1 MSEPTP
7 NAAQRELIESTEGTY
22 LVDAGPGTGKTF
34 AVTRRYGTIVD
45 RPGVEPEDV
54 LLATFTRSAATEMK
68 ERIVDHSGYGLRE
81 LADAPIR
88 TFHSHC
94 HELLG
99 EHGHAAPTHLGI
111 DERITGSTRV
121 LDDELVEAERF
132 RKFFDGFRE
141 DHPEHA
147 AFYRVLSAPGELRDL
162 IEELASKGI
171 FPTTDGWYRGGESH
185 LDGDYEAF
193 KTRFDAANRP
203 RNDGRKQS
211 ELREALS
218 GFGRNKA
225 YRAEAPSPS
234 ELRGGRGT
242 KRLDDSVAADVFH
255 EEREGLKAFVH
266 DVYVGYLRFALR
278 RNYLTFSFLQLF
290 AFVLLCEDRRVREA
304 AEFEYV
310 MIDEFQDTSEVQFK
324 LALLL
329 SGTENFCAVGDWKQ
343 SIYSFQYADVDNILE
358 FEDRLER
365 FAADLNDGAEGT
377 PSDTGEQTPSDA
389 GGQTSSGAGGQT
401 SADAGERVPFDE
413 ADPTRIELRENYRS
427 TASVIE
433 LSERAIAAPETS
445 GETVEDPLDDV
456 VELSSNA
463 AFDNTVIEGIR
474 HEDEH
479 EAVLS
484 TVQEIVGNDEYAVE
498 GEDGEPRPP
507 EYGDVAVFT
516 RTRDYGRELLDV
528 ADEYGVPVAYDG
540 GIELF
545 RTDPAKLL
553 LAWLRILESDADRGW
568 AVVLERAGY
577 AFDEIDQALE
587 AGSYPEPP
595 AAFRDELRGLESVG
609 AVARRVLDRYGF
621 TGDVADVLLHTVQ
634 SVHDSTTATRG
645 DLIRHIERG
654 VETGSTV
661 DVTAA
666 AGDDA
671 VTVQTIHAAKGL
683 EYPIV
688 VMANMNEGRFP
699 PRAGG
704 SNVIEYR
711 DPVGLRQRKVYSEEG
726 EHPHV
731 YDNWRRDV
739 LRRCLAREYDEER
752 RLLYVAV
759 TRAESHV
766 VFAAGEDPNAFLQ
779 ALPVDVAEVEPHV
792 EPLDRGDPAE
802 AELPFAVTPPDGP
815 LGYTPH
821 SLMDDSVFEEA
832 GERRESG
839 PEPEPEPETR
849 GMDFGS
855 RVHEFAEAYAL
866 GDDVTPSNDHERRI
880 VELLDGLP
888 GELHAEEPVTLPIEV
903 NDHRVTVSGVADL
916 VHETGDRVEILD
928 YKTDATRRA
937 QSEYRKQLSVY
948 YRVLDGW
955 FAGKEVTASLFYT
968 ADGTRE
974 RIEPLSLDELR
985 SLVRATESGAD

>member
-1 MSEPTP
+1 M
-7 NAAQRELIESTEGTY
+7 
-22 LVDAGPGTGKTF
+22 
-34 AVTRRYGTIVD
+34 
-45 RPGVEPEDV
+45 
-54 LLATFTRSAATEMK
+54 
-68 ERIVDHSGYGLRE
+68 
-81 LADAPIR
+81 
-88 TFHSHC
+88 
-94 HELLG
+94 
-99 EHGHAAPTHLGI
+99 
-111 DERITGSTRV
+111 
-121 LDDELVEAERF
+121 
-132 RKFFDGFRE
+132 
-141 DHPEHA
+141 
-147 AFYRVLSAPGELRDL
+147 
-162 IEELASKGI
+162 
-171 FPTTDGWYRGGESH
+171 
-185 LDGDYEAF
+185 
-193 KTRFDAANRP
+193 
-203 RNDGRKQS
+203 
-211 ELREALS
+211 
-218 GFGRNKA
+218 
-225 YRAEAPSPS
+225 
-234 ELRGGRGT
+234 
-242 KRLDDSVAADVFH
+242 
-255 EEREGLKAFVH
+255 
-266 DVYVGYLRFALR
+266 
-278 RNYLTFSFLQLF
+278 
-290 AFVLLCEDRRVREA
+290 
-304 AEFEYV
+304 
-310 MIDEFQDTSEVQFK
+310 
-324 LALLL
+324 
-329 SGTENFCAVGDWKQ
+329 
-343 SIYSFQYADVDNILE
+343 
-358 FEDRLER
+358 
-365 FAADLNDGAEGT
+365 
-377 PSDTGEQTPSDA
+377 
-389 GGQTSSGAGGQT
+389 
-401 SADAGERVPFDE
+401 
-413 ADPTRIELRENYRS
+413 
-427 TASVIE
+427 
-433 LSERAIAAPETS
+433 
-445 GETVEDPLDDV
+445 
-456 VELSSNA
+456 
-463 AFDNTVIEGIR
+463 
-474 HEDEH
+474 
-479 EAVLS
+479 
-484 TVQEIVGNDEYAVE
+484 
-498 GEDGEPRPP
+498 
-507 EYGDVAVFT
+507 
-516 RTRDYGRELLDV
+516 
-528 ADEYGVPVAYDG
+528 
-540 GIELF
+540 
-545 RTDPAKLL
+545 
-553 LAWLRILESDADRGW
+553 
-568 AVVLERAGY
+568 
-577 AFDEIDQALE
+577 
-587 AGSYPEPP
+587 
-595 AAFRDELRGLESVG
+595 
-609 AVARRVLDRYGF
+609 
-621 TGDVADVLLHTVQ
+621 
-634 SVHDSTTATRG
+634 
-645 DLIRHIERG
+645 
-654 VETGSTV
+654 
-661 DVTAA
+661 
-666 AGDDA
+666 
-671 VTVQTIHAAKGL
+671 TVQTIHAAKGL

>member
-1 MSEPTP
+1 MREPTP
-7 NAAQRELIESTEGTY
+7 NDAQRELIEGTEGTY

-34 AVTRRYGTIVD
+34 AVTRRYGRIVD
-45 RPGVEPEDV
+45 RPDVEPEDV

-94 HELLG
+94 HEILQ
-99 EHGHAAPTHLGI
+99 EHGYAAPTHLGL
-111 DERITGSTRV
+111 DERITGSTRI
-121 LDDELVEAERF
+121 LEDELIEAERF
-132 RKFFDGFRE
+132 REFFDGFRD

-147 AFYRVLSAPGELRDL
+147 DFYRVLSAPGELLDL

-171 FPTTDGWYRGGESH
+171 FPTTDGWYRDGEAH
-185 LDGDYEAF
+185 LDGDFEAF
-193 KTRFDAANRP
+193 TERFDEANRP

-211 ELREALS
+211 KLRDDLS
-218 GFGRNKA
+218 RFGRDKA
-225 YRAEAPSPS
+225 YRADAPSKS
-234 ELRGGRGT
+234 TLRGGRGT
-242 KRLDDSVAADVFH
+242 KRLDDDVARQVFY
-255 EEREGLKAFVH
+255 EERDGLKSFVH
-266 DVYVGYLRFALR
+266 DVYVEYLRFALR
-278 RNYLTFSFLQLF
+278 RNYLSFSFLQLF
-290 AFVLLCEDRRVREA
+290 AFVLLCEDERAREA
-304 AEFEYV
+304 ATFEYV
-310 MIDEFQDTSEVQFK
+310 TVDEFQDTSEVQFK

-329 SGTENFCAVGDWKQ
+329 SGTDNFCVVGDWKQ

-365 FAADLNDGAEGT
+365 FAADLNG
-377 PSDTGEQTPSDA
+377 DA
-389 GGQTSSGAGGQT
+389 
-401 SADAGERVPFDE
+401 DRVPFDSP
-413 ADPTRIELRENYRS
+413 DPTRIELRENYRS
-427 TASVIE
+427 TESVID
-433 LSERAIAAPETS
+433 LSERAIATPASGDDTVDADPE
-445 GETVEDPLDDV
+445 DV
-456 VELSSNA
+456 VGLSSNA
-463 AFDNTVIEGIR
+463 AFDNTVVEGIR

-484 TVQEIVGNDEYAVE
+484 KVQAIVGDDDYAVE

-528 ADEYGVPVAYDG
+528 AAEYDFPVAYDG

-577 AFDEIDQALE
+577 AFDEIDRALE
-587 AGSYPEPP
+587 TGSYPTEPTG
-595 AAFRDELRGLESVG
+595 FRDELRELESVG

-621 TGDVADVLLHTVQ
+621 AGDVADVLLHTVQ

-645 DLIRHIERG
+645 ELIRHIERG

-661 DVTAA
+661 DVRAT

-671 VTVQTIHAAKGL
+671 VTVQTIHTAKGL

-699 PRAGG
+699 PRSGG
-704 SNVIEYR
+704 SSVIGYR
-711 DPVGLRQRKVYSEEG
+711 DPVGLRQRKIYSEEG
-726 EHPHV
+726 AHPHV
-731 YDNWRRDV
+731 YDNWRHDV
-739 LRRCLAREYDEER
+739 IRRCLPRAYDEER

-766 VFAAGEDPNAFLQ
+766 VFAAGEDPNTFLEE
-779 ALPVDVAEVEPHV
+779 LPVAVEEVEPDV
-792 EPLDRGDPAE
+792 EPLDRGEPAD
-802 AELPFAVTPPDGP
+802 AELPFAVTAPDGP
-815 LGYTPH
+815 IGHTPH
-821 SLMDDSVFEEA
+821 SLMDESVFEES
-832 GERRESG
+832 GERTEAGPDHESD
-839 PEPEPEPETR
+839 PETR

-855 RVHEFAEAYAL
+855 RVHDFAEAYAL
-866 GDDVTPSNDHERRI
+866 GDGEMPSNDHVRAHARRI
-880 VELLDGLP
+880 VELLDGLS
-888 GELHAEEPVTLPIEV
+888 GEKRVEEPVTLPIDV
-903 NDHRVTVSGVADL
+903 DGRRVTVSGIADL
-916 VHETGDRVEILD
+916 VHVTADRVEVID

-937 QSEYRKQLSVY
+937 QAEYRKQLSVY
-948 YRVLDGW
+948 YHVLDEW
-955 FAGKEVTASLFYT
+955 FADRDVETSLFYT
-968 ADGTRE
+968 GDGTRE
-974 RIEPLSLDELR
+974 RIEPLSIEEIR
-985 SLVRATESGAD
+985 GLVRAAEAERD

>member
-1 MSEPTP
+1 MSDPTP
-7 NAAQRELIESTEGTY
+7 NDAQRELIEGTAGTY

-34 AVTRRYGTIVD
+34 AVTRRYGRIVD
-45 RPGVEPEDV
+45 RPDVEPDDV

-68 ERIVDHSGYGLRE
+68 ERIVDHSEYGLRE

-94 HELLG
+94 HEILQ
-99 EHGHAAPTHLGI
+99 EHGYAAPTHLGL
-111 DERITGSTRV
+111 DERITGSTRI
-121 LDDELVEAERF
+121 LEDDLIEAERF
-132 RKFFDGFRE
+132 REFFGGFRD

-147 AFYRVLSAPGELRDL
+147 DFYRVLSAPGELLDL

-171 FPTTDGWYRGGESH
+171 FPTSDGWYRDGESH
-185 LDGDYEAF
+185 LDGDFAAFEA
-193 KTRFDAANRP
+193 RFEEANRP

-211 ELREALS
+211 QLREDLS
-218 GFGRNKA
+218 GFGRDKA
-225 YRAEAPSPS
+225 YLPDAPSKT

-242 KRLDDSVAADVFH
+242 KRLDGDVAEAVF
-255 EEREGLKAFVH
+255 REDREALKSFVH
-266 DVYVGYLRFALR
+266 DVYVEYLRFALR
-278 RNYLTFSFLQLF
+278 RNYLSFSFLQLF
-290 AFVLLCEDRRVREA
+290 AFVLLCEDERVREA
-304 AEFEYV
+304 AGFEYV
-310 MIDEFQDTSEVQFK
+310 TVDEFQDTSEVQFK

-329 SGTENFCAVGDWKQ
+329 SDTENFCAVGDWKQ

-358 FEDRLER
+358 FEARLER
-365 FAADLNDGAEGT
+365 FAADLNG
-377 PSDTGEQTPSDA
+377 DA
-389 GGQTSSGAGGQT
+389 
-401 SADAGERVPFDE
+401 DRVPFDSP
-413 ADPTRIELRENYRS
+413 DPTRIELRENYRS
-427 TASVIE
+427 TASVIG
-433 LSERAIAAPETS
+433 LSERAIVTPASSGDAVDTS
-445 GETVEDPLDDV
+445 LDDV
-456 VELSSNA
+456 VELSANA

-484 TVQEIVGNDEYAVE
+484 KVQDIVGNDDYAVE

-528 ADEYGVPVAYDG
+528 GAEYDFPLAYDG

-577 AFDEIDQALE
+577 AFDEIDHVLE
-587 AGSYPEPP
+587 TGSHPTEP
-595 AAFRDELRGLESVG
+595 AAFRDELRELESVG

-621 TGDVADVLLHTVQ
+621 AGDVADVLLHTVQ

-661 DVTAA
+661 DVSAS

-671 VTVQTIHAAKGL
+671 VTVQTIHTAKGL

-704 SNVIEYR
+704 SSVIGYR
-711 DPVGLRQRKVYSEEG
+711 DPVGLRQRKVYSEDG
-726 EHPHV
+726 AHPHV
-731 YDNWRRDV
+731 YDDWRHDV
-739 LRRCLAREYDEER
+739 IRRCLPREYDEER

-766 VFAAGEDPNAFLQ
+766 VFAAGEDPNAFLDG
-779 ALPVDVAEVEPHV
+779 LPVAVEEIDPRV
-792 EPLDRGDPAE
+792 EPLDRGEPAD
-802 AELPFAVTPPDGP
+802 AELPFAVTAPDGP
-815 LGYTPH
+815 IGHTPH
-821 SLMDDSVFEEA
+821 SLMDDSVFDAA
-832 GERRESG
+832 GERTEAG
-839 PEPEPEPETR
+839 PETEPETR

-866 GDDVTPSNDHERRI
+866 GDDVTPSNDHERRV
-880 VELLDGLP
+880 VELLDGLS
-888 GELHAEEPVTLPIEV
+888 GELYVEEPVTLPVEV
-903 NDHRVTVSGVADL
+903 DGRRVTVSGIADL
-916 VHETGDRVEILD
+916 VHVTADRVEVID

-937 QSEYRKQLSVY
+937 RAEYRKQLSVY
-948 YRVLDGW
+948 SHVLDEW
-955 FAGKEVTASLFYT
+955 FADREVETSLFYT
-968 ADGTRE
+968 GDGTRE
-974 RIEPLSLDELR
+974 RIEPLSIEEIR
-985 SLVRATESGAD
+985 GLVRAAEAERD

>member
-7 NAAQRELIESTEGTY
+7 NDAQRELIESTEGPY

-34 AVTRRYGTIVD
+34 AVTRRYGRIVD
-45 RPGVEPEDV
+45 RPDVEPDDV

-68 ERIVDHSGYGLRE
+68 ERIVDHSAYDLRE

-94 HELLG
+94 HELLR
-99 EHGHAAPTHLGI
+99 EHGFAAPTHLGL
-111 DERITGSTRV
+111 DERITGSTRI
-121 LDDELVEAERF
+121 LEDELIEAERF
-132 RKFFDGFRE
+132 REFFGGFRD

-147 AFYRVLSAPGELRDL
+147 DFYRALSAPGELLDL

-171 FPTTDGWYRGGESH
+171 FPTADGWYRNGEAH
-185 LDGDYEAF
+185 LDGDFAAF
-193 KTRFDAANRP
+193 EDRFDDVNRP

-211 ELREALS
+211 KLRGDLS
-218 GFGRNKA
+218 GFGRDKA
-225 YRAEAPSPS
+225 YRPDAPSKS
-234 ELRGGRGT
+234 TLRGGRGT
-242 KRLDDSVAADVFH
+242 KRLDDDVARQVFY
-255 EEREGLKAFVH
+255 EDRSALKAFVH
-266 DVYVGYLRFALR
+266 DVYVEYLRFALR
-278 RNYLTFSFLQLF
+278 RNYLSFSFLQLF
-290 AFVLLCEDRRVREA
+290 AFVLLCEDERAREA
-304 AEFEYV
+304 ASFEYV
-310 MIDEFQDTSEVQFK
+310 MVDEFQDTSEVQFK

-329 SGTENFCAVGDWKQ
+329 SGSDNFCVVGDWKQ
-343 SIYSFQYADVDNILE
+343 SIYSFQYADVRNITE
-358 FEDRLER
+358 FGARLER
-365 FAADLNDGAEGT
+365 FAADLND
-377 PSDTGEQTPSDA
+377 DA
-389 GGQTSSGAGGQT
+389 
-401 SADAGERVPFDE
+401 DRVPFDSP
-413 ADPTRIELRENYRS
+413 DPTTIELRENYRS
-427 TASVIE
+427 TESVID
-433 LSERAIAAPETS
+433 LSERAIVTPAAS
-445 GETVEDPLDDV
+445 GDAVDTDLDDV

-463 AFDNTVIEGIR
+463 AFDNTVVEGVR

-484 TVQEIVGNDEYAVE
+484 KVQEIVGDNDYAVE

-528 ADEYGVPVAYDG
+528 ADEYDFPLAYDG

-568 AVVLERAGY
+568 AVVLERIGY
-577 AFDEIDQALE
+577 AFDEIDRLLE
-587 AGSYPEPP
+587 TGSYPAEP
-595 AAFRDELRGLESVG
+595 AAFRDELCELASVG

-645 DLIRHIERG
+645 ELIRHIERG

-661 DVTAA
+661 DVRAT

-671 VTVQTIHAAKGL
+671 VTVQTIHTAKGL

-688 VMANMNEGRFP
+688 VMANMNAGRFP
-699 PRAGG
+699 ARSGR
-704 SNVIEYR
+704 SSVIQYR
-711 DPVGLRQRKVYSEEG
+711 DPVGLRQRKLYSEEA

-731 YDNWRRDV
+731 YDSWRHDV
-739 LRRCLAREYDEER
+739 IRRCLPRAYDEER

-766 VFAAGEDPNAFLQ
+766 VFAAGEDPNTFLEE
-779 ALPVDVAEVEPHV
+779 LPVAVEEIEPDV
-792 EPLDRGDPAE
+792 EPLDRGEPAD
-802 AELPFAVTPPDGP
+802 AELPFAVTAPDGP
-815 LGYTPH
+815 IGHTPH
-821 SLMDDSVFEEA
+821 SLMDESVFEQS
-832 GERRESG
+832 GERPETG
-839 PEPEPEPETR
+839 PEAEPEPETR

-855 RVHEFAEAYAL
+855 RVHDFAEAYAL

-880 VELLDGLP
+880 VELLDGLS
-888 GELHAEEPVTLPIEV
+888 GEKHVEEPVTLPIDV
-903 NDHRVTVSGVADL
+903 DGRRVTVSGIADL
-916 VHETGDRVEILD
+916 VHETADRIEVID

-937 QSEYRKQLSVY
+937 ESEYRKQLSVY
-948 YRVLDGW
+948 YHVLDEW
-955 FAGKEVTASLFYT
+955 FADKQVETSLFYT
-968 ADGTRE
+968 SDGTRE
-974 RIEPLSLDELR
+974 RIEPHLTEELR
-985 SLVRATESGAD
+985 AFVRAAESATE